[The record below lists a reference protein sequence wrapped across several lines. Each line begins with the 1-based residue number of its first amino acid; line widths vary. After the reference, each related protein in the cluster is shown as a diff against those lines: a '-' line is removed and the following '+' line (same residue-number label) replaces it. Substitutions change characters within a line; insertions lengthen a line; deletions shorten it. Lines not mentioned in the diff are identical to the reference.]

1 MVTWDPVSSPYC
13 GEVLYYRV
21 VILSDEHTEINSNIV
36 NTTGLTVTFL
46 DLRNYTTYTIMV
58 AAVNKAGIGENVSSS
73 VRTAAAEEAL
83 VAGPGSNTQT
93 QATGMWRQLCVY
105 VCMHVCV
112 YDEST
117 PAVKLRP
124 SDN

>member
-13 GEVLYYRV
+13 GEVLYYKV

-36 NTTGLTVTFL
+36 NTTGLTFTFL
-46 DLRNYTTYTIMV
+46 DLRNFTTYTIMV
-58 AAVNKAGIGENVSSS
+58 AAVNRAGIGENVSST

-93 QATGMWRQLCVY
+93 QVTGMWGQLCVCMF
-105 VCMHVCV
+105 VCTCVCV
-112 YDEST
+112 
-117 PAVKLRP
+117 
-124 SDN
+124 